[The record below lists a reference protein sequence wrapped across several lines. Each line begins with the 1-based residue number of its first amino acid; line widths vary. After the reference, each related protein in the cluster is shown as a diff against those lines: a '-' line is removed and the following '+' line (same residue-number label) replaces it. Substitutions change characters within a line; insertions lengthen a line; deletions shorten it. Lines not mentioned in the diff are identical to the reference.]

1 MNAGAATAF
10 LPKFGWFPSLRG
22 LPCSPV
28 HPPRAPHVTGV
39 RPARAGD
46 VVPLPPGSVA
56 PAAPAA
62 ARGPATAGV
71 AAPAGV
77 ASPVVAARAAGRP
90 PVAAAAG
97 PPAAAVP
104 AAPTAPAGRAPGPGR
119 RPPPHRGEPDD
130 EHHGDH
136 HQADTEDHGT
146 ALLPFPRSGPP
157 WAPRAVPD
165 RLCARGMPGRPNGQ
179 STLEEH
185 LRVNTKKRPLTCID
199 AQIRG
204 RPMFTGPSV
213 GRVPA
218 RRHVETRCRW
228 HVGPARGCR
237 ASGGRTPA
245 ASARGRHAPCTR

>member
-10 LPKFGWFPSLRG
+10 LPNFVWFPSLRG
-22 LPCSPV
+22 LPSSPV

-46 VVPLPPGSVA
+46 VTALPPGSVA
-56 PAAPAA
+56 PAAPTTA
-62 ARGPATAGV
+62 ARGPAAAGV

-77 ASPVVAARAAGRP
+77 PSPVVAARAAGRP
-90 PVAAAAG
+90 PVTAAG
-97 PPAAAVP
+97 PPAAAVTAAP
-104 AAPTAPAGRAPGPGR
+104 AAPARRAPDPGR
-119 RPPPHRGEPDD
+119 RPPRHHREPDD
-130 EHHGDH
+130 EHHRDH
-136 HQADTEDHGT
+136 HQADAEDHGT

-165 RLCARGMPGRPNGQ
+165 RLRARGMPGRPNGQ

-185 LRVNTKKRPLTCID
+185 LRVNMKKRPLTCTD

-204 RPMFTGPSV
+204 RPKFTGPSV

-237 ASGGRTPA
+237 ASGGRTRA
-245 ASARGRHAPCTR
+245 ASMPDRHAPCTR